1 LYDEEEKNELL
12 DNLRSINDLT
22 SVMSNEES
30 LKVVVDAIDNNENA
44 KKALNDFIENKY
56 AAVNSERGLL

>member
-1 LYDEEEKNELL
+1 
-12 DNLRSINDLT
+12 
-22 SVMSNEES
+22 MSNEES